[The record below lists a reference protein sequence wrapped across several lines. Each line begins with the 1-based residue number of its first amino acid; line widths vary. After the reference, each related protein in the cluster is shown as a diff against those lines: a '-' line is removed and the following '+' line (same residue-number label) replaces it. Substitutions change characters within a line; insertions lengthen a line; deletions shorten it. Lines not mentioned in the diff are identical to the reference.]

1 MIRTNAEFMY
11 HGDYGYEIINCTR
24 CNKEPSSGEEE
35 YFDTQNPGFPNH
47 PNHAAT
53 SWAFCYNNDC
63 PIHISEK
70 EGGDYFPR
78 PPKRYLRVIT
88 SAEIPE
94 IEELDSPD
102 RDAKLQ
108 EAKKELEKI
117 QERLT
122 YRMYELSRYE
132 QNLRRILKEI

>member
-11 HGDYGYEIINCTR
+11 HGDYGYKIVNCTR
-24 CNKEPSSGEEE
+24 CNEEPSSGEEE
-35 YFDTQNPGFPNH
+35 YFDAQDSGFLNH
-47 PNHAAT
+47 PNHVAT
-53 SWAFCYNNDC
+53 SWIFCYNNNC

-70 EGGDYFPR
+70 EGGDYFP
-78 PPKRYLRVIT
+78 KLLKQYLRVIT

-94 IEELDSPD
+94 IEELDSPN

-117 QERLT
+117 
-122 YRMYELSRYE
+122 
-132 QNLRRILKEI
+132 